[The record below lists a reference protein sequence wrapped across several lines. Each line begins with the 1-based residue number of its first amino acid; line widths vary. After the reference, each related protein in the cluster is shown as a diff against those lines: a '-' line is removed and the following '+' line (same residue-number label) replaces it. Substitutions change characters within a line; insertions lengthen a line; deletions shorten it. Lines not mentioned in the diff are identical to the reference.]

1 MKTEGFKGCIGFVD
15 GKNIPLYQRP
25 GRDGKVYWDWK
36 KRYLINCQVICDCD
50 KFITS
55 FMTGWPGSWG
65 NSLVFKKMTMHTAP
79 EDHFDAGI
87 LSLFPATHS
96 VHQAD
101 FSLGQYLLA
110 DFAYALSMTC
120 IPAYKAP
127 TANIPVNTEFN
138 YCIAKSCIWNE
149 HTIGILKGRWA
160 SLQQLRLALNNK
172 KDMKEIIRWISACVI
187 LHNLLAHLGN
197 AWEDL
202 DDKLGSPKQQSS
214 SESIS
219 ASSKDFCNK
228 VQEKCIQYNY
238 AVGTLPIQ
246 L

>member
-1 MKTEGFKGCIGFVD
+1 
-15 GKNIPLYQRP
+15 
-25 GRDGKVYWDWK
+25 
-36 KRYLINCQVICDCD
+36 
-50 KFITS
+50 
-55 FMTGWPGSWG
+55 
-65 NSLVFKKMTMHTAP
+65 MHTAP
-79 EDHFDAGI
+79 KDHFDA
-87 LSLFPATHS
+87 
-96 VHQAD
+96 
-101 FSLGQYLLA
+101 GQYLLA
-110 DFAYALSMTC
+110 DSAYALSMTC

-127 TANIPVNTEFN
+127 TANIPVNTKFN
-138 YCIAKSCIWNE
+138 YCIAKSRVWNE

-187 LHNLLAHLGN
+187 LHNLLAHLGD

-202 DDKLGSPKQQSS
+202 DDEIGSPEQQSS

-219 ASSKDFCNK
+219 ASSEDFCDN